1 MRERSLSF
9 RLAIASVAAVAL
21 AVLVFGI
28 AARVVVSDRMHASLD
43 DSLRR
48 RAVDVARL
56 AVSAPALLRSPGA
69 LESPVSGRQLSV
81 EVLDR
86 EGAIVARSL
95 SLGAKLLPRTGAAQV
110 ARRGGTA
117 FADAE
122 LDGEAIRV
130 FAAPIARAGGPA
142 SGGVVLV
149 AAGLADLEGTEHR
162 LGLLLILCGVG
173 AVAVGGGLAT
183 FLARRGTRPLRD
195 LSSSAATI
203 ARTEDPTRRLAEPV
217 GPAEVTELAATLNAM
232 LDALASARE
241 HERRFLAD
249 ASHELRTPLT
259 SLRGNVEYVARHGA
273 DPEVIADLEAD
284 ALRLG
289 TLVDDLLALER
300 QSGAERRPV
309 PVDLGKLARA
319 AASGRDAV
327 VVEAEDGSFE
337 VEGEPDAL
345 SRALENLLDNAARHG
360 PPGGEIRL
368 RLRRVGPE
376 AELSVTDSGAG
387 FAPGTEEAAFGRFWR
402 GGDSD
407 AKGSG
412 LGLAIVRAIA
422 ERHGGRAWAAGATV
436 AIALPLPA
444 DRLSPGSKEAPSRFR
459 A

>member
-1 MRERSLSF
+1 VRGRSLSF

-21 AVLVFGI
+21 AVLLFGI
-28 AARVVVSDRMHASLD
+28 AARIVVSDRMHASLD
-43 DSLRR
+43 ESLRR

-69 LESPVSGRQLSV
+69 LEAPVSGHQLSV

-95 SLGAKLLPRTGAAQV
+95 SLGAKLLPRTGAVAV

-149 AAGLADLEGTEHR
+149 ASGLADLEGTQHR
-162 LGLLLILCGVG
+162 LGVLLILCGAG
-173 AVAVGGGLAT
+173 AIAVGGGLAA

-203 ARTEDPTRRLAEPV
+203 ARTEDPARRLAEPV
-217 GPAEVTELAATLNAM
+217 GPAEVTDLAATLNAM

-241 HERRFLAD
+241 RERRFLAD

-309 PVDLGKLARA
+309 PVDLEKLARA
-319 AASGRDAV
+319 AASGRDGV
-327 VVEAEDGSFE
+327 VVETDGGSFE
-337 VEGEPDAL
+337 LEGEPDAL
-345 SRALENLLDNAARHG
+345 SRAIENLLDNAARHG
-360 PPGGEIRL
+360 PPGGGIRV
-368 RLRRVGPE
+368 RLRRVGAE

-387 FAPGTEEAAFGRFWR
+387 FPPGTEEAAFGRFWR
-402 GGDSD
+402 GGESG

-412 LGLAIVRAIA
+412 LGLAIVRATA
-422 ERHGGRAWAAGATV
+422 ERHGGRAWASGATV
-436 AIALPLPA
+436 TVALPLPA
-444 DRLSPGSKEAPSRFR
+444 DRRSA
-459 A
+459 